1 MYIALI
7 NKYFC
12 SISDERQMANFLI
25 LLYLLFYTLRVLVFQ
40 MKTIIRL
47 LVCDEKMISL
57 PSAMHPVIIPQ
68 NSKGVDEDKS

>member
-25 LLYLLFYTLRVLVFQ
+25 LLYLLFYTLRVL
-40 MKTIIRL
+40 
-47 LVCDEKMISL
+47 
-57 PSAMHPVIIPQ
+57 
-68 NSKGVDEDKS
+68 N